1 MLNTL
6 VPKDWILLID
16 KGADVNEPL
25 QVRPFLREKE
35 ASVDES
41 LVIDKGD
48 NANDSGKR
56 TCSLTWETM

>member
-1 MLNTL
+1 MSIYVSCSEDLMLNTL

-35 ASVDES
+35 AYVD
-41 LVIDKGD
+41 
-48 NANDSGKR
+48 
-56 TCSLTWETM
+56 